1 MKNENMYI
9 CEVGLPSEKLG
20 KLRNLMEHKYL

>member
-9 CEVGLPSEKLG
+9 CEIGLPSEKLS
-20 KLRNLMEHKYL
+20 KLRNLMEQKYH